1 MEEGEVRGWIAW
13 MGRFNKLLL
22 LLRRQSCEVEEC
34 M

>member
-1 MEEGEVRGWIAW
+1 MEEGEVWTGW
-13 MGRFNKLLL
+13 FNKLLL